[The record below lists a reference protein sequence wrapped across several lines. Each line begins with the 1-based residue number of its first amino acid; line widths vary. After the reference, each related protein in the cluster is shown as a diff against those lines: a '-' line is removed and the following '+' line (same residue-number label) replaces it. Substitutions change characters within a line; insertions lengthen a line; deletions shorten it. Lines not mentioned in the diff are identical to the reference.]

1 MINRALYE
9 IVKSNLFK
17 GKVILL
23 LGARQVGKTTLLKLI
38 TKNRQKELLWLN
50 GDEPDIRNLLTNTT
64 STQLKTVIGNKTLV
78 VIDEAQRITNIGI
91 TLKLLVDNFS
101 HLQLLV
107 TGSSSLELANHLKEP
122 LTGRKYEY
130 NIYPISFSEMV
141 EQHGFLEERRLL
153 EHRMIFGY
161 YPEVVTSPGEERK
174 LLNLLSDSYLY
185 RDLFVLE
192 GIKKPP
198 LLEKILQALALQLG
212 NEVSYNEI
220 AQLVGS
226 NPTTVEKYID
236 LLEKSFVIFKLPS
249 LSRNLRNEIKKGK
262 KIYFYDNGIRNS
274 IINNY
279 NLLNLRNDVGV
290 LWENFLMSERQKLN
304 HHNENFVNAFFWRT
318 HAGQEIDYIEE
329 YDGFLH
335 AYEFKWNPKK
345 KAKVPKSFLT
355 AYPDSEVKKIS
366 TDNFEEFVLMH

>member
-64 STQLKTVIGNKTLV
+64 STQLKTIIGNKTLI
-78 VIDEAQRITNIGI
+78 VIDEAQRITNIGL
-91 TLKLLVDNFS
+91 TLKLIVDNFS
-101 HLQLLV
+101 HVQLLV

-141 EQHGFLEERRLL
+141 EKHGFLEERRLL
-153 EHRMIFGY
+153 EHRMIFGC

-185 RDLFVLE
+185 RDLFALE

-236 LLEKSFVIFKLPS
+236 LLEKSFVVFKLPS

-279 NLLNLRNDVGV
+279 NLLNVRNDVGA
-290 LWENFLMSERQKLN
+290 LWENFLMSERQKRN
-304 HHNENFVNAFFWRT
+304 HYNENSVNAFFWRT

-345 KAKVPKSFLT
+345 KAKIPKSFLT